1 MHWFQRQRRIY
12 VGIGGFFFALM
23 LLFST
28 MTVSA
33 QTDATPDDSGPTPL
47 IVGGMEAEPGA
58 WPWQAELR
66 VRNSHWC
73 GGSLLTPEWV
83 VTAAHCVDVV
93 GGINPLRLPLTVVLG
108 EHDTTV
114 NEGTEQTFRVAAIE
128 LHPSYGSPKRDSNDI
143 ALLRLNGQAQL
154 NSRVQTIEMVT
165 SPQDDALFSPGTP
178 ATVTGWGDT
187 SEGGS
192 GSLRLMQ
199 VTVPIVSDEECV
211 NAYGDDIDGT
221 MICAGLDEGGKDSCQ
236 GDSGGPLVVADGAS
250 WRLTGIV
257 SWGDGCARPGKYGV
271 YSRVGVL
278 SDWVRSVIGESAP

>member
-12 VGIGGFFFALM
+12 VGIGSLFFALM
-23 LLFST
+23 LFFST
-28 MTVSA
+28 MPASA
-33 QTDATPDDSGPTPL
+33 QTNTTPDDSGPTPL
-47 IVGGMEAEPGA
+47 IVGGVEAEPGA

-66 VRNSHWC
+66 IFNNHWC

-83 VTAAHCVDVV
+83 VTAAHCVDA
-93 GGINPLRLPLTVVLG
+93 GGINPQRLPLTVVLG
-108 EHDTTV
+108 EHDISV
-114 NEGTEQTFRVAAIE
+114 NEGTEQTFRVASITI
-128 LHPSYGSPKRDSNDI
+128 HPNYNANAYPSDI
-143 ALLRLNGQAQL
+143 AVLRLNGQAQL
-154 NSRVQTIEMVT
+154 NSRVQPIEMVT

-178 ATVTGWGDT
+178 ATVTGWGAT

-192 GSLRLMQ
+192 GSPRLMQ

-211 NAYGDDIDGT
+211 NAYGDDIDDT
-221 MICAGLDEGGKDSCQ
+221 MICAGLKEGGKDACQ

-250 WRLTGIV
+250 WRLAGIV
-257 SWGDGCARPGKYGV
+257 SWGEGCARPDKYGV